1 MDRTS
6 RSHQLDFLLP
16 EETPRDHETKKRINE
31 MECHVFQ
38 GQRRGSGE
46 NRKRR
51 EQSVTHRHPRAVEIS
66 TTGARAH
73 TQAPT
78 PRFQGHVA
86 ARRRRVPETTRSREE
101 GYHKLGNA
109 MTTHRL
115 GDTPRRFHDHLHA
128 RFDNT
133 HTDRSTLSTNLE
145 VAHNTMTLM
154 HRRCVGQQS
163 P

>member
-1 MDRTS
+1 
-6 RSHQLDFLLP
+6 
-16 EETPRDHETKKRINE
+16 

-38 GQRRGSGE
+38 GQHRRAGE

-51 EQSVTHRHPRAVEIS
+51 EQSVTHRHPHAVEIS
-66 TTGARAH
+66 TTGARARP
-73 TQAPT
+73 QALT

-133 HTDRSTLSTNLE
+133 HTDRSTPVNKSRGCPHHNDAYAQTARRPAKPL
-145 VAHNTMTLM
+145 VRAHLRKAVNKAQCGVNYTP
-154 HRRCVGQQS
+154 H
-163 P
+163 

>member
-1 MDRTS
+1 MISGMIPPPHNEQPKSTLHTQFRGSAEAASSPHCTMQWITTS
-6 RSHQLDFLLP
+6 RSHQPDFLLL

-31 MECHVFQ
+31 MECRVFQ
-38 GQRRGSGE
+38 GQRRGAGE

-73 TQAPT
+73 PQALT

-109 MTTHRL
+109 MK
-115 GDTPRRFHDHLHA
+115 DSPPR
-128 RFDNT
+128 
-133 HTDRSTLSTNLE
+133 
-145 VAHNTMTLM
+145 
-154 HRRCVGQQS
+154 
-163 P
+163 